1 MVYSSSNRPTET
13 STEFPVYSNGNNGNN
28 GVLLSDRVRWG
39 AIISGLVVA
48 ISSQLLLSS
57 LGAALGF
64 SNIAGS
70 EAPRTDSGGVAQ
82 AVGIWTIISVFVSL
96 FIGGW
101 VTARAAGSINRNT
114 AFLNGV
120 VLWATT
126 LTIGSWLL
134 ASGVSGTFGIV
145 ASNAGNIAN
154 QVQQNGVTL
163 PNGATIPGTSPN
175 ASPSPTPSL
184 SAQQTRDVAG
194 SGAKASWGFTFG
206 SLLGLAAA
214 AIGASMGARNA
225 HHSHRVDV

>member
-1 MVYSSSNRPTET
+1 MTYPSNRPLET
-13 STEFPVYSNGNNGNN
+13 SPDTRIHTANTANIVEFG
-28 GVLLSDRVRWG
+28 DRVHWG

-82 AVGIWTIISVFVSL
+82 AVGFWTILSVFISL

-101 VTARAAGSINRNT
+101 VTARSAGSINRST
-114 AFLNGV
+114 ALLNGV
-120 VLWATT
+120 ILWATT
-126 LTIGSWLL
+126 LTISSWLL
-134 ASGVSGTFGIV
+134 ASGVSGTFGLV
-145 ASNAGNIAN
+145 AANAGNIAN
-154 QVQQNGVTL
+154 QVQQNGGTV
-163 PNGATIPGTSPN
+163 PNVAANIPGVSPT
-175 ASPSPTPSL
+175 ASPSPVPTL

-206 SLLGLAAA
+206 TLLGLAAA
-214 AIGASMGARNA
+214 MIGAGIGARSV

>member
-13 STEFPVYSNGNNGNN
+13 ATDSQVYDNGNRVVFG
-28 GVLLSDRVRWG
+28 DRVHWG

-64 SNIAGS
+64 SNISGS

-82 AVGIWTIISVFVSL
+82 AVGVWSIISVFISL

-101 VTARAAGSINRNT
+101 VTARAAGSLNRNT

-120 VLWATT
+120 ILWATT
-126 LTIGSWLL
+126 LTISSWLL
-134 ASGVSGTFGIV
+134 ASGVSGAFGVV
-145 ASNAGNIAN
+145 AANAGNIAN
-154 QVQQNGVTL
+154 QVQQNGGTL
-163 PNGATIPGTSPN
+163 PNVGANIPGTS
-175 ASPSPTPSL
+175 ASPSPAPTL
-184 SAQQTRDVAG
+184 SAEQTRNVAEN
-194 SGAKASWGFTFG
+194 GAKASWGFTFA

-214 AIGASMGARNA
+214 VIGAGVGARNE
-225 HHSHRVDV
+225 HRNNHRVDV